1 MCSIMAAVLGQDAP
15 GKQGG
20 CSVSLAEKIGFV
32 FPLRGLYVDQVGWL
46 NFCIF
51 SFYFCSKQN
60 RIQSTALIWLLFLY
74 FHPLDCHGCHARRHA
89 LYVVVSG
96 STEVRSLCS
105 VFYNARC
112 TAHRIVLVS
121 VGAAGVDWACYKG
134 KTGAPVG
141 RAHELGQ
148 CEPFLEGRP
157 REAMVRQSSFQTP
170 LTSRGSKA
178 CFVCN

>member
-1 MCSIMAAVLGQDAP
+1 MLLWAAAKHQENYALLNSSEELPAWHAAWAQCLLQNHHPEPPD
-15 GKQGG
+15 QR
-20 CSVSLAEKIGFV
+20 
-32 FPLRGLYVDQVGWL
+32 PLVRLWM
-46 NFCIF
+46 
-51 SFYFCSKQN
+51 
-60 RIQSTALIWLLFLY
+60 
-74 FHPLDCHGCHARRHA
+74 HPLYSHAEN
-89 LYVVVSG
+89 L
-96 STEVRSLCS
+96 LCW

-178 CFVCN
+178 CFVCNWKHDSHHSVFFTWSICPECCGVHGCF